1 MFWARLFV
9 ENLTETE
16 TDKEDCKHTQQQI
29 ITKQQSTADVQ
40 LEHRKSAM
48 KTHKELFLHHK
59 SLKIVFTIKYLQR

>member
-16 TDKEDCKHTQQQI
+16 TDKEDCKHTQQ
-29 ITKQQSTADVQ
+29 STADVQ
-40 LEHRKSAM
+40 LDRRMSAM

-59 SLKIVFTIKYLQR
+59 SKKSLHY